1 MPAWKPRSRRTCTS
15 EVATVRSDFAQ
26 RVRFTINDTIKE
38 VERLSP
44 RDIRGDSAATAQGH
58 KTDDPDYCVMAQIRQ
73 QRLKH
78 LFGVQIR
85 KAFATWRNLAH
96 KSRIASELQDLPS
109 RSPQSSTRQDS
120 RSNKRGRTESHW
132 KKLCGSS
139 EHHRGQGSS
148 TTAKLV
154 TGCWKAAQRVL
165 SSILLVKTTSPS
177 GNHQR
182 PTTNSL
188 SPLCLM

>member
-109 RSPQSSTRQDS
+109 RRRSPQHAKIAGATNEDEQRVTGRNFVALQNTIAVKVLQQRRNSSQAAG
-120 RSNKRGRTESHW
+120 KQL
-132 KKLCGSS
+132 KGSS
-139 EHHRGQGSS
+139 RPSS
-148 TTAKLV
+148 WSKQQARAV
-154 TGCWKAAQRVL
+154 
-165 SSILLVKTTSPS
+165 
-177 GNHQR
+177 
-182 PTTNSL
+182 TTNGL
-188 SPLCLM
+188 LQTPCPLCA